1 MTLVGEEALT
11 NSVPAVA
18 VIREERALLI
28 MIGCKGF
35 VDSIYRFYVKDK
47 DNLFGSASYIMFT
60 KNISKVNRILRI
72 ISGLIVN
79 REGMSVA
86 KAIN

>member
-18 VIREERALLI
+18 VIREERGLLI

-35 VDSIYRFYVKDK
+35 VDGIYRFFVKGK
-47 DNLFGSASYIMFT
+47 DSLFESAIYIMFT
-60 KNISKVNRILRI
+60 
-72 ISGLIVN
+72 
-79 REGMSVA
+79 
-86 KAIN
+86 

>member
-18 VIREERALLI
+18 VIRGERALLI

-35 VDSIYRFYVKDK
+35 VDGIYRFLVKDK
-47 DNLFGSASYIMFT
+47 DSLFGNAFNIIFA
-60 KNISKVNRILRI
+60 KNISEVNRILRI
-72 ISGLIVN
+72 LSGLIV
-79 REGMSVA
+79 EP
-86 KAIN
+86 